1 MRLTH
6 FLTQGKRR
14 IILTYRRVIQP
25 HHKVPFSYD
34 CFVHLLS
41 IIIFST
47 GASAMTSIP
56 KPNHFFLLHCIVYL
70 YEHTAC
76 ELWFW
81 VRKESNKLNFHALPL
96 PPLNYHLCQHIVI
109 KPFEPYVVFVVTVGV
124 FFYRSKVFLSLFKEH
139 SITQQ
144 WTVICNAS
152 QCLVALIPNF
162 PNWTENGCISTFN
175 IFISQIIV

>member
-76 ELWFW
+76 DIWFW

-124 FFYRSKVFLSLFKEH
+124 FFYRSKVFLRNTVSL
-139 SITQQ
+139 SNGQSYVMQ
-144 WTVICNAS
+144 AS
-152 QCLVALIPNF
+152 VWLPWFQTFQTGLKMDAYLLLTYLF
-162 PNWTENGCISTFN
+162 PR
-175 IFISQIIV
+175 

>member
-1 MRLTH
+1 MVICSASQQTWNRLTQMESQQALMCLTH

-56 KPNHFFLLHCIVYL
+56 KPNHIFSVILLHCIVYL
-70 YEHTAC
+70 YD
-76 ELWFW
+76 
-81 VRKESNKLNFHALPL
+81 
-96 PPLNYHLCQHIVI
+96 HIVCEI
-109 KPFEPYVVFVVTVGV
+109 
-124 FFYRSKVFLSLFKEH
+124 
-139 SITQQ
+139 
-144 WTVICNAS
+144 
-152 QCLVALIPNF
+152 
-162 PNWTENGCISTFN
+162 
-175 IFISQIIV
+175 